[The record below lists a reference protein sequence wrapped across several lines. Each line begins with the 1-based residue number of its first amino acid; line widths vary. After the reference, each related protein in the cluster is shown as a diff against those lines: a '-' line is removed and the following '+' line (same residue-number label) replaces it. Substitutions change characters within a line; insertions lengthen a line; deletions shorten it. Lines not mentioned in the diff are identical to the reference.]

1 MQNLAQDDFRRNIP
15 RFDEANLKTN
25 NDRYAPLRGIAADL
39 GLTPGQLAL
48 AWLLHQDDHVVPIPG
63 SRTPAHIAEN
73 LSAARVDLHADTLA
87 RIDEALAGF
96 DPQGTGSVLT

>member
-1 MQNLAQDDFRRNIP
+1 M
-15 RFDEANLKTN
+15 
-25 NDRYAPLRGIAADL
+25 
-39 GLTPGQLAL
+39 AL

-87 RIDEALAGF
+87 RIDRALAGF
-96 DPQGTGSVLT
+96 VPEGTGSLLT